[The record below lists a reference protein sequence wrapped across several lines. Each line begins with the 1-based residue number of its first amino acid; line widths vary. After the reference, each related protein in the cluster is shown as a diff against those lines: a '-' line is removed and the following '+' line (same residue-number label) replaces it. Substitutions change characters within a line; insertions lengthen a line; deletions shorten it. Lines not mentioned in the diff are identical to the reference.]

1 MSAIHILPLQ
11 VIFSEKVNELPT
23 TWYQQRHGIMTKN
36 SNFLLMNIM
45 VNTKNHEVEKS
56 PAAKFLL
63 KRDRS
68 IHAAMERKPCIP
80 AAK

>member
-23 TWYQQRHGIMTKN
+23 TWYQQRYGSMKKN
-36 SNFLLMNIM
+36 TIFVSMNIT
-45 VNTKNHEVEKS
+45 VNQKNPDVEKS
-56 PAAKFLL
+56 PAAKCLL

>member
-1 MSAIHILPLQ
+1 MNYLQ
-11 VIFSEKVNELPT
+11 HGTNNDMVSGQQNSIFV
-23 TWYQQRHGIMTKN
+23 
-36 SNFLLMNIM
+36 LMNIT
-45 VNTKNHEVEKS
+45 VNTTNHEVEKS

-68 IHAAMERKPCIP
+68 IHAVMERKPFIP